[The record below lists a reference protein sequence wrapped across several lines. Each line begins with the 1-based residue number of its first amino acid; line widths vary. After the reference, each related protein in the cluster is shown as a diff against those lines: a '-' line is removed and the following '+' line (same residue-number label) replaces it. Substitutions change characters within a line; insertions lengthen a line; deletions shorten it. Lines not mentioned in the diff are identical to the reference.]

1 MHQVGR
7 KVTEESKNT
16 VPVVAKLQVA
26 GSLKFIDKVVPVRVV
41 GVVVRWYEPL
51 VQERDIGRADA

>member
-1 MHQVGR
+1 M
-7 KVTEESKNT
+7 TEESKNT

-26 GSLKFIDKVVPVRVV
+26 RSLKFIDKVVPVRVV
-41 GVVVRWYEPL
+41 GVVVRWYEPP